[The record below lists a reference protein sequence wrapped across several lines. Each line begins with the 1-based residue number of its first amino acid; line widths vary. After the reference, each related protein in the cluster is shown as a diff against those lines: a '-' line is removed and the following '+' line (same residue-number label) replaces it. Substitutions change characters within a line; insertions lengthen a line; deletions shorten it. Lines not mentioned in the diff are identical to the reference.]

1 MPNIV
6 QGANTKGLMI
16 YLVGPG
22 RANEH
27 TNPHIVAA
35 SPVIERRW
43 GNWDSLSKAQGEEIA
58 ELLDQFMN
66 ETGTFPRG
74 KREQYDYDEGRMVSR
89 SAVRNHV
96 FHASLSLGPD
106 EGELSDEQWGKIAKR
121 FMEEMGFDDGLEAPC
136 RWVAVRHG
144 KSKNGGDHI
153 HIAANTVRED
163 GSTWSPW
170 QYKKVSQRACKKL
183 EKEFG
188 LKVVESRYHQ
198 RGSRGDSPADMR
210 MSKEA
215 GQRLSDRA
223 RLEEIV
229 RAQALAA
236 RSEQEFVQRLR
247 EAGLR
252 VLPRYAKGGRDKVVG
267 YSVALKGFDR
277 KHPYFGGSRLARDL
291 SLDRLRQRWDGDPDE
306 ALNAWAQSNTK
317 PAQKDGKRYGRSDW
331 ENARSSL
338 RGFQKRLEE
347 EADFKNPHVLSAL
360 SHDMSGSFA
369 ASAHAYRGT
378 KLGDQLGDASRT
390 WGRGGQSYRGRKFK
404 TPSALNRAARLLT
417 SHTSDEAAIA
427 IEIVMILLEIALQ
440 IACMYEE
447 QKQANTAKDFSYAT
461 TPLTY
466 QVSAPSTPY
475 NPWIDKW
482 ADERLYVYEMPAKQR
497 GDKPAGKRRVS
508 VKATVGVKRKTW
520 ASMTPAQRAAAM
532 GKAAGANF
540 KRSPGKDQRTPTPT
554 PTPPPQQQ
562 HDFRRFDD
570 GRKPGPKR

>member
-1 MPNIV
+1 MPNVV
-6 QGANTKGLMI
+6 QGANTKGLMT

-43 GNWDSLSKAQGEEIA
+43 GNWDSLSRAQGEEIA
-58 ELLDQFMN
+58 EYLDQFMM
-66 ETGTFPRG
+66 ETGTVPRG
-74 KREQYDYDEGRMVSR
+74 RRDEFDPSQGRVVAR
-89 SAVRNHV
+89 SAVPNHV

-121 FMEEMGFDDGLEAPC
+121 FMEEMGFDDGLESPC

-198 RGSRGDSPADMR
+198 RGSRGDSHADMR

-291 SLDRLRQRWDGDPDE
+291 SLERLRQRW
-306 ALNAWAQSNTK
+306 
-317 PAQKDGKRYGRSDW
+317 GRSDPGDVLAAW
-331 ENARSSL
+331 RGENSKKSKHHQD
-338 RGFQKRLEE
+338 QKRYSRDDWVNAGASLWG
-347 EADFKNPHVLSAL
+347 FKKRLAGVDYTDPQLLAAL
-360 SHDMSGSFA
+360 SHDVSGLF
-369 ASAHAYRGT
+369 
-378 KLGDQLGDASRT
+378 
-390 WGRGGQSYRGRKFK
+390 
-404 TPSALNRAARLLT
+404 
-417 SHTSDEAAIA
+417 
-427 IEIVMILLEIALQ
+427 
-440 IACMYEE
+440 
-447 QKQANTAKDFSYAT
+447 
-461 TPLTY
+461 
-466 QVSAPSTPY
+466 
-475 NPWIDKW
+475 
-482 ADERLYVYEMPAKQR
+482 
-497 GDKPAGKRRVS
+497 
-508 VKATVGVKRKTW
+508 
-520 ASMTPAQRAAAM
+520 
-532 GKAAGANF
+532 AAGAQVYGGTMLGQCLGAA
-540 KRSPGKDQRTPTPT
+540 SVT
-554 PTPPPQQQ
+554 
-562 HDFRRFDD
+562 
-570 GRKPGPKR
+570 